1 MSISK
6 REAFLLFIMGVIAIV
21 MSSLTLVIIP
31 FQNEIQALKL
41 QKTQLEGEK
50 AVIDATLPLAPSLRN
65 RQDQTIITVN
75 EELAK
80 IEDPI
85 NAAEFERWMLPLT
98 TKYDMKITSVS
109 LNEPVISTPSNMIIL
124 VNDLTYELKTL
135 VEGYKGETPVIDTAP
150 VSNAQLL
157 KSVFTYNVE
166 TTYARFSALLDEI
179 HAWDNTFIVSA
190 SSYNF
195 STSLATVTVDAYMIH
210 KIEPTSDKDYSGDY
224 IAGGSNVNPIDPDD
238 PGSVK

>member
-150 VSNAQLL
+150 VSNAQ
-157 KSVFTYNVE
+157 
-166 TTYARFSALLDEI
+166 
-179 HAWDNTFIVSA
+179 
-190 SSYNF
+190 
-195 STSLATVTVDAYMIH
+195 
-210 KIEPTSDKDYSGDY
+210 
-224 IAGGSNVNPIDPDD
+224 
-238 PGSVK
+238 